1 MLSGA
6 PARDR
11 EAAMVLVRELQ
22 ALEQQIRRL
31 RDGMQRLL
39 DEDT

>member
-1 MLSGA
+1 
-6 PARDR
+6 
-11 EAAMVLVRELQ
+11 MVLVPELQ

-39 DEDT
+39 EEIG